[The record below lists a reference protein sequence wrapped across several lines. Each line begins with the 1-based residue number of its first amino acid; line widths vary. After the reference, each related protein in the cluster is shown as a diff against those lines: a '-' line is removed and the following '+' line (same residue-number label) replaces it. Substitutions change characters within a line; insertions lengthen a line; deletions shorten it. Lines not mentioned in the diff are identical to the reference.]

1 MISKIRAILKRSENI
16 RLIIIKI
23 KYFLN
28 SGLERDAEIIKKMNF
43 NTSVDVGA
51 NNGYYTNLLLGVSK
65 KVISFEPIHYL
76 YKLNL
81 RLFKN
86 KNVVI
91 YNVALG
97 DKETFGKLNIPQN
110 NDPESSLVNKFKNSI
125 VQKVRITTGD
135 KLLKKIK
142 KIDFIK
148 IDVEGYEIFVLKGL
162 KKTIYKSLPIFL
174 IEIEKKHNKDY
185 KKVFEHMNNL
195 NYKIFYL
202 DITKKLKLIKLE
214 NVSKFIKKN
223 QSLKKNSN
231 LNYMNNFWFI
241 NIKSPIFYLKDN
253 NYF

>member
-28 SGLERDAEIIKKMNF
+28 SGLERDAEIIKKMKF

-174 IEIEKKHNKDY
+174 IEIEKKHNEDY